1 MSGVSCS
8 VISSF
13 SSLFNLF
20 CSPAIIRDLFLLQG
34 YMSNS
39 PVECDMF
46 ETMHEAEFISSSLLQ
61 WNPASRSSQGPH
73 CEIQPV

>member
-1 MSGVSCS
+1 MSGDSCS

-13 SSLFNLF
+13 S
-20 CSPAIIRDLFLLQG
+20 FLICFVVQRLLEIFTYLQS

-39 PVECDMF
+39 PVECDKF

-61 WNPASRSSQGPH
+61 WNPASRSFQGPH